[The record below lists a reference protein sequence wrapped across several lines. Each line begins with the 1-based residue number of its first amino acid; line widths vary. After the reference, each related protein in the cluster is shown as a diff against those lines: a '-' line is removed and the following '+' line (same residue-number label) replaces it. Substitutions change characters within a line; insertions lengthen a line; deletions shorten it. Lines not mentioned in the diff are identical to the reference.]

1 MPVPRSGFPGPKHG
15 GSEARSNRRCEKI
28 SFQQKCRISKYNKQ
42 NRIEHSAKSLGENT
56 KHINFYASF
65 LLLSSCLLKKPS
77 FATSACRKGPHP
89 STSFCG
95 HQPKLSLKGWG
106 IAVTEIHFKIV
117 PIYHLGC
124 NKTSVNNEIST
135 TNLNWLA
142 TAGCLPS
149 HPTVS
154 IGINSCGSLQPFNK
168 QTLWA
173 FFLWPY
179 FFPAIPQG
187 VWTSPWK
194 RCPWFPRTNCF
205 GLNFFFAMS
214 PSVVG

>member
-1 MPVPRSGFPGPKHG
+1 MCRSRDRGFRDPNTG
-15 GSEARSNRRCEKI
+15 GARLAPTDVVRKSLSNKNAALATTINRTGLNI
-28 SFQQKCRISKYNKQ
+28 QQ
-42 NRIEHSAKSLGENT
+42 KSLGENT
-56 KHINFYASF
+56 KHINFYASC

-117 PIYHLGC
+117 PISPIYHLAC
-124 NKTSVNNEIST
+124 KKTSVNNEIST

-149 HPTVS
+149 IQWFLS
-154 IGINSCGSLQPFNK
+154 GS
-168 QTLWA
+168 TLVDLSNLSTSKPSGHFFCDHI
-173 FFLWPY
+173 FFL
-179 FFPAIPQG
+179 Q
-187 VWTSPWK
+187 
-194 RCPWFPRTNCF
+194 FPRGF
-205 GLNFFFAMS
+205 GPLPGKGVRGFRGQT
-214 PSVVG
+214 VLV